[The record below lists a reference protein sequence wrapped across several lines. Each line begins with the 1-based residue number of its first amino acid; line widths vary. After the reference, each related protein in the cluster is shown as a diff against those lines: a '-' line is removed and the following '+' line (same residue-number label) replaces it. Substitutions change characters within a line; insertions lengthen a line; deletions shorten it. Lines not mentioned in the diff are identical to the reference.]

1 MQAPVIARTKSD
13 WMVQWISFNT
23 NWSSGTLKEGFLCG
37 SQQVTCRMPWDL
49 NWNWCISRFLFTFL
63 FSVAWERPAFSFFSL
78 CSADI
83 QHFLLHPRMPLKMGF
98 TCWMAP
104 QKFQGFIY
112 MGNLSLWISSPGK
125 RMGLSCPLMMTQPS
139 ALDLCP
145 LTRYMFARL
154 VPFLSYA
161 SEHISFMLFDGYFFL
176 SFQCLSFKL
185 RWTATPVQRSEGT
198 VTSGLKKPVN
208 LKSLA

>member
-83 QHFLLHPRMPLKMGF
+83 KHFLLHPRMPLKMGF

-125 RMGLSCPLMMTQPS
+125 RMGPLAHWWWPS
-139 ALDLCP
+139 LLPLICVRWHDTCLPDLCP
-145 LTRYMFARL
+145 SSLMPVNIFHSCCL
-154 VPFLSYA
+154 MVISPFP
-161 SEHISFMLFDGYFFL
+161 FNVFL
-176 SFQCLSFKL
+176 LNWDELELQC
-185 RWTATPVQRSEGT
+185 R
-198 VTSGLKKPVN
+198 GLKEQLQVD
-208 LKSLA
+208 